1 MFASRYSI
9 LASLAILAVM
19 GSVCG
24 TPYPTDVG
32 STPEG
37 QLLEK
42 RLASQTYAF
51 FLIRNKRR
59 DVDEIV
65 DKVHHLNGFVKRQ
78 TGNPPRDQ
86 RGAAKDPSS
95 AAITLKTLI
104 EVEDGKIKELAELS
118 LQTGSLEKGLVPK
131 IVTQLLNIE
140 RQVDASRAT
149 IRAAFPNNPKV
160 TAAVSKVQ
168 KNGPPFLVAIQQ
180 LSFATD
186 PARLKIQLKALTD
199 LRVDLLKGQRRLH
212 IFQSRPD
219 LPPSSTC

>member
-42 RLASQTYAF
+42 
-51 FLIRNKRR
+51 R

-160 TAAVSKVQ
+160 TAAGGYPAAIIC
-168 KNGPPFLVAIQQ
+168 NGPRKVKNPTQSI
-180 LSFATD
+180 D
-186 PARLKIQLKALTD
+186 RP
-199 LRVDLLKGQRRLH
+199 KG
-212 IFQSRPD
+212 
-219 LPPSSTC
+219 

>member
-42 RLASQTYAF
+42 
-51 FLIRNKRR
+51 R

-199 LRVDLLKGQRRLH
+199 LRVDLLKANKDMIDVATGTNRK
-212 IFQSRPD
+212 
-219 LPPSSTC
+219 

>member
-42 RLASQTYAF
+42 R
-51 FLIRNKRR
+51 

-65 DKVHHLNGFVKRQ
+65 DKVHHLNRFVKRQ

-104 EVEDGKIKELAELS
+104 EVEDGKIKELAEKDRLTLPEQPS
-118 LQTGSLEKGLVPK
+118 GLLFRITRKSQP
-131 IVTQLLNIE
+131 
-140 RQVDASRAT
+140 R
-149 IRAAFPNNPKV
+149 
-160 TAAVSKVQ
+160 
-168 KNGPPFLVAIQQ
+168 VAIQQ

-199 LRVDLLKGQRRLH
+199 LRVDLLKANKDMIDVATGTNRK
-212 IFQSRPD
+212 
-219 LPPSSTC
+219 